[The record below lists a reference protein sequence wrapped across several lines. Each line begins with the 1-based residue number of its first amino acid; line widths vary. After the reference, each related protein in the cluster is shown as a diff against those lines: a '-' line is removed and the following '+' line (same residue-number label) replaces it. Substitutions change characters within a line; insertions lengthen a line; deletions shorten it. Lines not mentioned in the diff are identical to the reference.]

1 MVQTPLTQTFAHR
14 GWLVRNIGDDSM
26 IGSVEGRVDGQEC
39 VQCAALMPVTNGDSD
54 PSLTTRT
61 SCSPARR
68 SAAMIMDGLAD
79 VSWCC
84 SERSSRAAQLA

>member
-1 MVQTPLTQTFAHR
+1 M
-14 GWLVRNIGDDSM
+14 GDDSM
-26 IGSVEGRVDGQEC
+26 VGSVEGRVDGERWI
-39 VQCAALMPVTNGDSD
+39 QCATLMPVTNGDSD

-61 SCSPARR
+61 SHSPARC